1 MLRQAQDGRLAAT
14 QCNSLQLTSMSFAVC
29 CSVLSIL
36 STRWR
41 IIELLA
47 HIVLHHTATLH
58 HTIPH
63 CNILSMLCCSVL
75 KYAAIQCSMLQC
87 AAECCTKSE
96 FRISPI
102 N

>member
-47 HIVLHHTATLH
+47 HIVLHHTATLR
-58 HTIPH
+58 HTAPH
-63 CNILSMLCCSVL
+63 YTTLQHTVYVVLQRAEICCNTMQ
-75 KYAAIQCSMLQC
+75 YAAV
-87 AAECCTKSE
+87 CC
-96 FRISPI
+96 RVLYQVRVQD
-102 N
+102 